1 MDEEEFASS
10 LLFLRQLN
18 TSGREPDRTP
28 GEGHDREGRD
38 TPGARDVR
46 GMVWGSGGSG
56 GLREPKPSSAN
67 PKPYALNPAP

>member
-1 MDEEEFASS
+1 MDEQEFASS
-10 LLFLRQLN
+10 LLFLKQLN
-18 TSGREPDRTP
+18 TSGREADHTP
-28 GEGHDREGRD
+28 GEGCD

-67 PKPYALNPAP
+67 PKPYA

>member
-18 TSGREPDRTP
+18 TSGREADHTP
-28 GEGHDREGRD
+28 GEGRDREGRD
-38 TPGARDVR
+38 TSGDVR

-56 GLREPKPSSAN
+56 ALREPKPSSAN
-67 PKPYALNPAP
+67 PKPYALNPGP